1 MSKKILVIVLLLI
14 LGGLLIFAVFGQ
26 RGVMHMLR
34 LKDEVRKLE
43 EHNQQLKA
51 ENLLLHKE
59 IEKLKNNP
67 KYLEDKARDELGL
80 AKENELVYEL
90 KKKSK

>member
-1 MSKKILVIVLLLI
+1 
-14 LGGLLIFAVFGQ
+14 
-26 RGVMHMLR
+26 MLR